1 MKKYFFY
8 AALAVALTA
17 SCQKAQKNSVE
28 VDPLDDGAPVPVT
41 LGTNVVSATVKGSG
55 ALANFST
62 TTELDIFAIDKT
74 CTGALDQEASFLL
87 FNAAINPTLGT
98 SASGL
103 SGSTGYTG
111 IDAGV
116 YYEGTKNYCFYGYYV
131 DDIAHDKTDLACTAD
146 AITLGVSIDGQ
157 QDILLATT
165 NEANDYSAALA
176 SDPQFKTNRVYSAYS
191 ARRNVKPNLVF
202 EHQLSKLTFKL
213 KTGNTIPTGTTVA
226 FDKLGVVSLINGTL
240 TIVGSPRGLVATGTY
255 PTEPTPE
262 AIAAAPVQE
271 LFLTPDSPLSMP
283 ATKDAELTG
292 FDKNSIMVYPG
303 DNNYYAKLYLTQTKN
318 SDNTPVTSG
327 FTIPAPTDGFKAGHE
342 YVVTIVVY
350 GLEAV
355 VVDVTL
361 TDWAEGGSV
370 TIDSDAENPEWTYP
384 GA

>member
-28 VDPLDDGAPVPVT
+28 IDPLDDGTPVPVT

-55 ALANFST
+55 ALADFSG
-62 TTELDIFAIDKT
+62 TTELDVFAIDKT
-74 CTGALDQEASFLL
+74 CTDKLDQEASFLL

-98 SASGL
+98 TASGL
-103 SGSTGYTG
+103 VGSTGYTG

-131 DDIAHDKTDLACTAD
+131 DDIAHDNTDLARTAD

-157 QDILLATT
+157 HDILLATT
-165 NEANDYSAALA
+165 NEANDIAAV
-176 SDPQFKTNRVYSAYS
+176 SDPGFNSSRVYSAYS

-213 KTGNTIPTGTTVA
+213 MTGNTIPSGTTVA

-240 TIVGSPRGLVATGTY
+240 TIVGSPRGLVATDTY
-255 PTEPTPE
+255 PTAPTPE
-262 AIAAAPVQE
+262 AIAAAHAQE
-271 LFLTPDSPLSMP
+271 LFLTPVPSLNMP
-283 ATKDAELTG
+283 TDKDAVLAG

-303 DNNYYAKLYLTQTKN
+303 DNNYYANLYLTQTKN
-318 SDNTPVTSG
+318 SVDTPVTSG
-327 FTIPAPTDGFKAGHE
+327 FTIPAPTGGFKAGNE

-370 TIDSDAENPEWTYP
+370 TIDSDKDTTEWD
-384 GA
+384 

>member
-41 LGTNVVSATVKGSG
+41 LGTNVVSATVKSNG
-55 ALANFST
+55 ALAGFTSDTKLNV
-62 TTELDIFAIDKT
+62 FAIDKT
-74 CTGALDQEASFLL
+74 CTSALDQEASFLL
-87 FNAAINPTLGT
+87 FNAAIDPTTGT
-98 SASGL
+98 MGSSASK
-103 SGSTGYTG
+103 YTG

-131 DDIAHDKTDLACTAD
+131 DDIAHDKTDLTCSTD
-146 AITLGVSIDGQ
+146 AITLGVSINGQ
-157 QDILLATT
+157 HDILLATT
-165 NEANDYSAALA
+165 NEDNDIAAA
-176 SDPQFKTNRVYSAYS
+176 SVVSGFNSSRVYSAYS

-213 KTGNTIPTGTTVA
+213 KTGNTIPSGTTVA

-240 TIVGSPRGLVATGTY
+240 TIVGSPRGLVATDTY
-255 PTEPTPE
+255 PTAPTSE
-262 AIAAAPVQE
+262 AIATAHAQE
-271 LFLTPDSPLSMP
+271 LFLTPASSLNMP
-283 ATKDAELTG
+283 ADKDAELSG

-303 DNNYYAKLYLTQTKN
+303 DNNYYANLYLTQTKN
-318 SDNTPVTSG
+318 SVNTPVTSG
-327 FTIPAPTDGFKAGHE
+327 FTIPAPTGGFKAGHE

>member
-28 VDPLDDGAPVPVT
+28 VDPLDDGTPVPVT

-55 ALANFST
+55 ALADFSG
-62 TTELDIFAIDKT
+62 TTELDVFAIDKN
-74 CTGALDQEASFLL
+74 CTDKLDQEASFLL
-87 FNAAINPTLGT
+87 FNAAINPKLG
-98 SASGL
+98 ASVTG
-103 SGSTGYTG
+103 SGNTGYTG

-131 DDIAHDKTDLACTAD
+131 DDIAHDKTALVCTAD

-165 NEANDYSAALA
+165 NEGNDIAAA
-176 SDPQFKTNRVYSAYS
+176 TVGSDFNPSRVYSAYS

-213 KTGNTIPTGTTVA
+213 KTGNTIPSGTTVA
-226 FDKLGVVSLINGTL
+226 FDKLGVVSLIDGTL
-240 TIVGSPRGLVATGTY
+240 TIVGSSRGLVATGTY
-255 PTEPTPE
+255 PTAPTTE
-262 AIAAAPVQE
+262 AIDAASAQE
-271 LFLTPDSPLSMP
+271 LFLTPDSPLNMP
-283 ATKDAELTG
+283 ATKEGVLDG

-303 DNNYYAKLYLTQTKN
+303 ENNYYANLYLTQTKN
-318 SDNTPVTSG
+318 SVGTPVTSG
-327 FTIPAPTDGFKAGHE
+327 FTIPAPTGGFKAGNE

-361 TDWAEGGSV
+361 TDWAPGGSV
-370 TIDSDAENPEWTYP
+370 TIDSDKDTTEWD
-384 GA
+384 